1 MRRTPHRFRALH
13 TIVRVRSER
22 YVGDAHS
29 VENRHFIS
37 SGTPLAAEALKVT
50 HAHWQVENS
59 LHWVL
64 DIAFRED
71 ESRLRKGN
79 GPQNFALLRHIALNA
94 RKQERATKL
103 GVKNKRLKAGW
114 DETYLLKVLGHIA
127 S

>member
-1 MRRTPHRFRALH
+1 
-13 TIVRVRSER
+13 VRSER
-22 YVGDAHS
+22 YAGDEHS
-29 VENRHFIS
+29 IEDRHFIGS
-37 SGTPLAAEALKVT
+37 ATLLATEALSAT
-50 HAHWQVENS
+50 RAHWHVENS

-94 RKQERATKL
+94 LKQEQTAKL

-114 DETYLLKVLGHIA
+114 DEAYLLKVLGHIA
-127 S
+127 N